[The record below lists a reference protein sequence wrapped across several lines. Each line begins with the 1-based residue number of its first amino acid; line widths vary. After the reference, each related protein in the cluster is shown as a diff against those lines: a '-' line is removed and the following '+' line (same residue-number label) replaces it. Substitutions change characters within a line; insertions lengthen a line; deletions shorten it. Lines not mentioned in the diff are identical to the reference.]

1 MAEPRI
7 AHRYAKSLIDLSRE
21 QNSLA
26 EVFADME
33 LMLKA
38 IHDSRDFAVMLKSPV
53 INTDKK
59 LAILKEIFSG
69 KVSPVSLNFF
79 ILLTKKKREKYIH
92 EIAASFVAQY
102 KAEKGIKIA
111 EVSTPVPLSEEAK
124 KKILDIVIGK
134 TGLKVE
140 LVEKI
145 RPELI
150 GGFILRV
157 DDNQV
162 DTSISSQIN
171 LLKRDFS
178 KNLYVKDF

>member
-7 AHRYAKSLIDLSRE
+7 AYRYAKSLIDLARE
-21 QNSLA
+21 QKTLDKA
-26 EVFADME
+26 FADME
-33 LMLKA
+33 LILKT
-38 IHDSRDFAVMLKSPV
+38 INDSREFSVLLKSPV

-59 LAILKEIFSG
+59 ISILKELYAG
-69 KVSPVSLNFF
+69 KLTDISLTFF
-79 ILLTKKKREKYIH
+79 NLLAKKKREKYIP

-111 EVSTPVPLSEEAK
+111 EVSTPVALSEEAK
-124 KKILDIVIGK
+124 KKILDIVAGK

-145 RPELI
+145 NPSLI

-162 DTSISSQIN
+162 DTSISSQIT